1 MYKKKNTYESWVA
14 KGTGY
19 NVIKFFFLRFKCLL
33 LGSALWYWCWSSESP
48 RSVLLTL
55 CWPLSAGSVRR
66 AKGKERR
73 RDLFLL
79 GCFLF
84 VSVSI
89 TLAMLTPKDQFLSVG
104 DESSFLFSPHHAPLQ
119 DLSTHVPFLKIWL
132 EYHAIILPSPK
143 SGISATLA
151 NNSSSEARVSALW
164 GLLSKLLALII
175 QISFCY
181 SPVLGVVSVSLQEW

>member
-1 MYKKKNTYESWVA
+1 MKAEWPKEQDIMLLSFSFSDSNASFQYLLCDA
-14 KGTGY
+14 GTE
-19 NVIKFFFLRFKCLL
+19 VLKALDLL
-33 LGSALWYWCWSSESP
+33 CSLFVGLCQQEVSEEQKA
-48 RSVLLTL
+48 RE
-55 CWPLSAGSVRR
+55 GR
-66 AKGKERR
+66 K
-73 RDLFLL
+73 DLFLL

-89 TLAMLTPKDQFLSVG
+89 TLAMLTPKDLFLSVG

-119 DLSTHVPFLKIWL
+119 DLSPRAPFLKIWL

-151 NNSSSEARVSALW
+151 NDSSSEARVSALW
-164 GLLSKLLALII
+164 DLLSKLLVLII

-181 SPVLGVVSVSLQEW
+181 SAVLGVVSVSLQE